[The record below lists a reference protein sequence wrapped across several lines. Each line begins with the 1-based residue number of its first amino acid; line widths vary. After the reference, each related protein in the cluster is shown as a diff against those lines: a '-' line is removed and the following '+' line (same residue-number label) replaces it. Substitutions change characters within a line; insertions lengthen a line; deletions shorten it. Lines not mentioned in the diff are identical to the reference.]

1 MIRQEIP
8 HLQVA
13 WYFDVFY
20 YIFVFFVFYF
30 LCLFCVFDN
39 QKMCGNYDFL
49 IFKGGKECG

>member
-13 WYFDVFY
+13 WYFNVFY